1 MPLKNTAVIFI
12 LFLSFLPNLL
22 NLQKLNINLNFSNL
36 IGYIFVPSILV
47 ISSFNTGWHYD
58 AGFYHLNQQN
68 WLRNSEMILG
78 MVNIYWAFGMSSIA
92 EYISSILWFDGEF
105 VNLHYLNLMYI
116 FSFYNILIRDL
127 FSKKQIVRNSSLMLL
142 LFSIFD
148 NFGFNGGRNGFIYIQ
163 GVGKQDVSV
172 AILFFFISRTIFYF

>member
-1 MPLKNTAVIFI
+1 M
-12 LFLSFLPNLL
+12 L

-36 IGYIFVPSILV
+36 IQIYLCALNFV

-78 MVNIYWAFGMSSIA
+78 MNIYWAFGMSSIA

-172 AILFFFISRTIFYF
+172 AILFFFISRTIFLFLNDKNIINLK